1 VKKSNYLT
9 VARCGGDFKDFEDFL
24 RISNSAF
31 EMGADRRAP
40 GISTLSGL
48 CGGFTFERLS
58 NEHRRFP
65 RKSAM

>member
-48 CGGFTFERLS
+48 CGGFKNSDGRY
-58 NEHRRFP
+58 FP
-65 RKSAM
+65 KKNGSLCL